1 MRSTACGNLF
11 MTATNVV
18 RGEAIAQGAAGRHEP
33 LPENEHALRS
43 MEDEDRL
50 ALRKTIRLLETELP
64 NLGAST
70 RRVFLLHHAKR
81 MSFEEIARELGMSTR
96 TVEQEMSQ
104 ALSHMQTTLGGALRD
119 VLE

>member
-1 MRSTACGNLF
+1 VWQSVYDGHECRQGRSNR
-11 MTATNVV
+11 V
-18 RGEAIAQGAAGRHEP
+18 GAAGQHEP
-33 LPENEHALRS
+33 LPENEHAVRS
-43 MEDEDRL
+43 TEDEDRL
-50 ALRKTIRLLETELP
+50 AFREAIRLLETELP
-64 NLGAST
+64 NLRAST

-104 ALSHMQTTLGGALRD
+104 ALSHMQATLGGALRD